1 MNCLRCGRAL
11 KNKRSIDR
19 GYGPGCAKK
28 MKLEDAKDNAI
39 HAAEI
44 EELEGQLNIL
54 DEIEQRKCS

>member
-11 KNKRSIDR
+11 KNLNSIKR

-28 MKLEDAKDNAI
+28 MKIEDSEDNAE

-44 EELEGQLNIL
+44 EELEGQINIL
-54 DEIEQRKCS
+54 DEVRERRCS